1 MIQEEKAYA
10 TTATPLTTRRQP
22 GTEWPLLLG
31 KVQYGSGRILL
42 YAVLILGAVIF
53 SLPLVWM
60 ISTSIKPDAL
70 VFAMPIVWI
79 PPVPDWRNYYDAWTK
94 AVPPFTTYYANTI
107 FITLMNIV
115 GLVLSS
121 SLVAFGF
128 ARIRFWGRNTI
139 FMILLATMM
148 LPSQVTLIPIYLF
161 WSKLGLVNTFW
172 PLIAPEWL
180 TNAYNVFLLRQ
191 FFMSINTELDD
202 AARIDGAG
210 WFTIYSRI
218 LMPLASPALGVIAI
232 QAFAFNWNNY
242 LGPLIYL
249 SKPDKLTV
257 AIALRLFE
265 TQQSQHIPE
274 TMAMT
279 LVALVPV
286 LLVFYVAQA
295 RFIQGIVI
303 SGVKG

>member
-1 MIQEEKAYA
+1 MIKEQKAY
-10 TTATPLTTRRQP
+10 PLAQARA
-22 GTEWPLLLG
+22 GTDWAVALNKGQFVL
-31 KVQYGSGRILL
+31 GRILL
-42 YAVLILGAVIF
+42 YVVLAVGALIFAM
-53 SLPLVWM
+53 PLVWM
-60 ISTSIKPDAL
+60 ISTSLKPEGL
-70 VFAMPIVWI
+70 VYQVPIVWI
-79 PPVPDWRNYYDAWTK
+79 PPDPQWRNYLDGWT
-94 AVPPFTTYYANTI
+94 VITPSFTTYYLNTLY
-107 FITLMNIV
+107 ITLMNIV

-128 ARIRFWGRNTI
+128 ARIRFWARDAI
-139 FMILLATMM
+139 FVVLLATMM

-161 WSKLGLVNTFW
+161 WSKLHLVNTFW

-191 FFMSINTELDD
+191 FFMTINTELDD

-210 WFTIYSRI
+210 WLRIYWNI
-218 LMPLASPALGVIAI
+218 IMPLSKPALGVIAI
-232 QAFAFNWNNY
+232 QAFAWNWNNY

-265 TQQSQHIPE
+265 TQQSAHIPL

-279 LVALVPV
+279 IVALIPV
-286 LLVFYVAQA
+286 LIVFYIGQA
-295 RFIQGIVI
+295 KFIQGIVV

>member
-1 MIQEEKAYA
+1 MIKEQKAYPVA
-10 TTATPLTTRRQP
+10 QPQP
-22 GTEWPLLLG
+22 GTDWGVILNKG
-31 KVQYGSGRILL
+31 QFVVGRILL
-42 YAVLILGAVIF
+42 YVVLAVGALIFAM
-53 SLPLVWM
+53 PLIWM
-60 ISTSIKPDAL
+60 ISTSLKPEGL
-70 VFAMPIVWI
+70 VYQVPIVWI
-79 PPVPDWRNYYDAWTK
+79 PPEPQWRNYLDGWTIIT
-94 AVPPFTTYYANTI
+94 PSFTTYYLNTLY
-107 FITLMNIV
+107 ITLMNIT

-128 ARIRFWGRNTI
+128 ARIRFWARDAI
-139 FMILLATMM
+139 FVVLLATMM

-161 WSKLGLVNTFW
+161 WAKLGLVNTFW
-172 PLIAPEWL
+172 PLIGPEWL

-191 FFMSINTELDD
+191 FFMTINTELDD

-210 WFTIYSRI
+210 WFRIYWNI
-218 LMPLASPALGVIAI
+218 IMPLSKPALGVIAI
-232 QAFAFNWNNY
+232 QAFAWNWNNY

-265 TQQSQHIPE
+265 TQQSARIPL

-279 LVALVPV
+279 LVALIPV
-286 LLVFYVAQA
+286 LVVFYIGQA
-295 RFIQGIVI
+295 KFIQGIVV

>member
-1 MIQEEKAYA
+1 MTTQEKSYPIASVSH
-10 TTATPLTTRRQP
+10 QP
-22 GTEWPLLLG
+22 GGRDLQLLRHRIF
-31 KVQYGSGRILL
+31 KVIGRILI
-42 YAVLILGAVIF
+42 YVVLLVGALIF
-53 SLPLVWM
+53 SAPLLWM
-60 ISTSIKPDAL
+60 ISTSLKPEGL
-70 VFAMPIVWI
+70 VAQYPIVWI
-79 PPVPDWRNYYDAWTK
+79 PPEPKWSNFYTAWNK
-94 AVPPFTTYYANTI
+94 SVPPFSVFYYNTI
-107 FITLMNIV
+107 YITVINIF

-128 ARIRFWGRNTI
+128 ARIRFWGRNVI

-161 WSKLGLVNTFW
+161 WAKLKLINTFW
-172 PLIAPEWL
+172 PLIVPQWL

-191 FFMSINTELDD
+191 FFMSINTEMDD

-210 WFTIYSRI
+210 WFRIYWSI
-218 LMPLASPALGVIAI
+218 IMPLSKPALGVIAI
-232 QAFAFNWNNY
+232 QAFAWNWNNY
-242 LGPLIYL
+242 FDPLIYL
-249 SKPDKLTV
+249 NEPRKLTV

-279 LVALVPV
+279 LVATIPV
-286 LLVFYVAQA
+286 LVVFYIAQA

>member
-1 MIQEEKAYA
+1 MTVQEEKAYS
-10 TTATPLTTRRQP
+10 ATPLQPLARR
-22 GTEWPLLLG
+22 GADWPLIG
-31 KVQYGSGRILL
+31 TKIQYVIGRVLL
-42 YAVLILGAVIF
+42 YAILALGAVIF

-60 ISTSIKPDAL
+60 ISTSLKPEGL
-70 VFAMPIVWI
+70 VYTIPIVWI
-79 PPVPDWRNYYDAWTK
+79 PPHFEWHNYLDAWTK
-94 AVPPFTTYYANTI
+94 SVPPFTTFYVNT
-107 FITLMNIV
+107 FYITMMNIT

-128 ARIRFWGRNTI
+128 ARIRFWGRDVI
-139 FMILLATMM
+139 FMIMLATMM

-172 PLIAPEWL
+172 PLIVPEWL

-191 FFMSINTELDD
+191 FFMSINMELDD

-210 WFTIYSRI
+210 WLRIYWNII
-218 LMPLASPALGVIAI
+218 LPLSKPALGVIAI
-232 QAFAFNWNNY
+232 QAFAWNWNNY

-249 SKPDKLTV
+249 NEPSKLTV
-257 AIALRLFE
+257 AVALRLFQ
-265 TQQSQHIPE
+265 TQQSDHIPE

-279 LVALVPV
+279 VVALIPI
-286 LLVFYVAQA
+286 LLVFYIAQA
-295 RFIQGIVI
+295 KFIQGIVI

>member
-1 MIQEEKAYA
+1 MIKEEKAF
-10 TTATPLTTRRQP
+10 PVVQPRP
-22 GTEWPLLLG
+22 GTDWG
-31 KVQYGSGRILL
+31 VIAHKVQGVIGRVLL
-42 YAVLILGAVIF
+42 YAVLTIGAIIF
-53 SLPLVWM
+53 SMPLIWM
-60 ISTSIKPDAL
+60 ISTSLKTEGL
-70 VFAMPIVWI
+70 VYQVPIVWI
-79 PPVPDWRNYYDAWTK
+79 PPEPQWQNYITGWNSIT
-94 AVPPFTTYYANTI
+94 PPFTRYYANTI
-107 FITLMNIV
+107 YITVMNII

-128 ARIRFWGRNTI
+128 ARIKFWGRNWI
-139 FMILLATMM
+139 FLVLLATMM

-191 FFMSINTELDD
+191 FFMTINTELDD

-210 WFTIYSRI
+210 WFRIYWNI
-218 LMPLASPALGVIAI
+218 IMPLSRPALGVIAI
-232 QAFAFNWNNY
+232 QAFAWNWNNY

-249 SKPDKLTV
+249 SKPDMLTV

-265 TQQSQHIPE
+265 TQQSARIPL

-279 LVALVPV
+279 VVALIPV
-286 LLVFYVAQA
+286 LIVFYIAQA
-295 RFIQGIVI
+295 KFIQGIVV